1 MVATRSSR
9 TGRSMTFI
17 SALLLSTAIAAPA
30 FAQIEEVVVTAQK
43 KSEDIQSVP
52 IAVSAFTSQDLAA
65 HQIQGFKDLQFS
77 VPNVTFTHGNFGPSN
92 FQIRGIGSAAVATS
106 GDNGV
111 SINEDDVYLSSP
123 PLTSG
128 SYYDT
133 ERVEVLRGPQS
144 TLYGRNATGGA
155 INVITAKPDVDAFH
169 ADLEGTYGNYDFKE
183 ARGMV
188 NLPLIPGQLGLR
200 VSGFWESRAGTIK
213 NIYPGINPGSGI
225 NDKMDS
231 RHDYSVR
238 TALRWTPSD
247 RTTIDLMVQTGHE
260 DDSRVRAQATRC
272 HTDPSGVLGCLPDSL
287 AAEPANANAGL
298 SRTFG
303 SDIGPLAGSPFQIYN
318 VTGAGADPTI
328 TNPAKQFIPNS
339 LRTVNSDFNPLS
351 HGRDLF
357 AKLNWKQTIT
367 PWLDANLLL
376 GYDNQGGRSQ
386 QAYTT
391 NPGSDYADF
400 APTCVQKLAI
410 TGLANPA
417 FCPAITTFGPALPF
431 NRVAAAQAVF
441 GAIAPISFNNYF
453 AGHIG
458 TLPLSSVLNNGTVG
472 NSIARYVDHDSAYD
486 QISGQNNED
495 TAELRFTSN
504 FDGPFN
510 FLLAVY
516 HLDYHDYNVQYFVN
530 NSGAFDYP
538 GIILGP
544 LLAADG
550 TVLSP
555 TQFNSNNQDYHLKS
569 SAIFGELYYNVT
581 DDFKLTGG
589 LRYTDD
595 KKHFESKSIALQSIQ
610 AIGSTTPPASNP
622 NCAFAGAVC
631 DANGF
636 LLQSKTYKAWTG
648 HAVATWTPKTDWS
661 DQTTVYASYSRGY
674 RSGGFNPPAS
684 VPGLFPTSFA
694 PEKVDSFE
702 VGTKNTFETGLGAV
716 QANVTGWYYKYQ
728 GYQVS
733 QIINRQSVNGN
744 INSNLYGAEGEFF
757 WAPSDDLQF
766 NANVGYTHSKIGNT
780 AQLDTRSPT
789 LGTHGWTLL
798 KDSNGANC
806 ALQTPGG
813 GAAATP
819 LTSPIPGLIA
829 APPAQPGASVAEYAG
844 YLNSNAGVPFGLPA
858 GAVTCGTLQAVLN
871 AVGAG
876 AGGAGYVASG
886 GVLDN
891 LSGNKMP
898 NTPTFTLS
906 LGVQYTFH
914 LGGDYTIVPRFDYYW
929 NGKSWGTI
937 YNDPADRM
945 KSYDVM
951 NAQIQL
957 NAPDNFWYAR
967 AWVQNIANKTNVTG
981 MYVTDPSSALFTN
994 LFVGDPRTYGLT
1006 LGVHF

>member
-1 MVATRSSR
+1 MLATRSAR
-9 TGRSMTFI
+9 TGRSVTLI
-17 SALLLSTAIAAPA
+17 SALLLSSAIAAPA

-52 IAVSAFTSQDLAA
+52 IAVSAFTSADMAA
-65 HQIQGFKDLQFS
+65 HQIEGFKDLQFS

-106 GDNGV
+106 GDAGV
-111 SINEDDVYLSSP
+111 SVNEDDVYLSSP
-123 PLTSG
+123 PLTSAT
-128 SYYDT
+128 YYDT

-155 INVITAKPDVDAFH
+155 INVITAKPDLDAFH
-169 ADLEGTYGNYDFKE
+169 ADIEATYGNYNFE
-183 ARGMV
+183 ELRAMV
-188 NLPLIPGQLGLR
+188 NLPLDPGKLAFRFAGY
-200 VSGFWESRAGTIK
+200 WENRDGTIN
-213 NIYPGINPGSGI
+213 NIYPSLHPGSGI
-225 NDKMDS
+225 DNKVDS
-231 RHDYSVR
+231 RNDYSVR
-238 TALRWTPSD
+238 GALRWAPTD
-247 RTTIDLMVQTGHE
+247 RTTVDLMLQAGHE
-260 DDSRVRAQATRC
+260 DDSRIRAQATRC

-303 SDIGPLAGSPFQIYN
+303 SEIGPLAGTPFQIYN
-318 VTGAGADPTI
+318 ITGATADPTI
-328 TNPAKQFIPNS
+328 TNPTEQFIPND
-339 LRTVNSDFNPLS
+339 LRKINEDFNPTS
-351 HGRDLF
+351 RGRDLF
-357 AKLNWKQTIT
+357 AKLNWKQTVT

-376 GYDNQGGRSQ
+376 GYDNQGGLSQ

-400 APTCVQKLAI
+400 APTPLQAGTCFFA
-410 TGLANPA
+410 GLSG
-417 FCPAITTFGPALPF
+417 CTS
-431 NRVAAAQAVF
+431 RVAAAEQIFSLV
-441 GAIAPISFNNYF
+441 GPINYANYF

-458 TLPLSSVLNNGTVG
+458 TLPLSSVKNNGTVG

-486 QISGQNNED
+486 QISGQNKEW
-495 TAELRFTSN
+495 TAELRFASN
-504 FDGPFN
+504 FSGPFN
-510 FLLAVY
+510 FLIAGY
-516 HLDYHDYNVQYFVN
+516 HLYYRDYNVQYFVN
-530 NSGAFDYP
+530 NSGAFDFP
-538 GIILGP
+538 GIVLGP
-544 LLAADG
+544 LLGADG

-555 TQFNSNNQDYHLKS
+555 TQFNSFNKNYLLKS
-569 SAIFGELYYNVT
+569 NAIFGELYYDVT

-589 LRYTDD
+589 LRYTNDQ
-595 KKHFESKSIALQSIQ
+595 KHFESKSIALETLQP
-610 AIGSTTPPASNP
+610 IGSTTPPADNP
-622 NCAFAGAVC
+622 NCAAPGAVC
-631 DANGF
+631 DAQGF
-636 LLQSKTYKAWTG
+636 LQQDHTYNAWTG
-648 HAVATWTPKTDWS
+648 HAVATWTPKTTWS

-684 VPGLFPTSFA
+684 VPGLFPTAFA
-694 PEKVDSFE
+694 PEKVNAYE
-702 VGTKNTFETGLGAV
+702 VGTKNTFETGLGAL
-716 QANVTGWYYKYQ
+716 QANVTGWYYDYK

-744 INSNLYGAEGEFF
+744 INSTLYGAEGEFF
-757 WAPSDDLQF
+757 WAPTEDLQF
-766 NANVGYTHSKIGNT
+766 NMNVGYTHSSIGNT

-813 GAAATP
+813 GAASTP
-819 LTSPIPGLIA
+819 ATSPIPGLIV
-829 APPAQPGASVAEYAG
+829 APQAQPGASVAEYAG

-858 GAVTCGTLQAVLN
+858 GAVTCGTLQAVLD

-891 LSGNKMP
+891 LKGNQMP
-898 NTPTFTLS
+898 NTPKWTLS

-914 LGGDYTIVPRFDYYW
+914 LGGDYTLVPRFDYYW
-929 NGKSWGTI
+929 NDKAFGTI

-945 KSYDVM
+945 KAYDVM

-967 AWVQNIANKTNVTG
+967 AWVQNIQNKTNVTG

>member
-1 MVATRSSR
+1 M
-9 TGRSMTFI
+9 
-17 SALLLSTAIAAPA
+17 
-30 FAQIEEVVVTAQK
+30 
-43 KSEDIQSVP
+43 
-52 IAVSAFTSQDLAA
+52 AA
-65 HQIQGFKDLQFS
+65 HQIMGFKDLQFS

-106 GDNGV
+106 GDAGV
-111 SINEDDVYLSSP
+111 SVNEDDVYLSSP
-123 PLTSG
+123 PLTSA
-128 SYYDT
+128 SYYDV

-155 INVITAKPDVDAFH
+155 INVITNKPDLDAFH
-169 ADLEGTYGNYDFKE
+169 SDLEATFGNYSFE
-183 ARGMV
+183 EIRAMV
-188 NLPLIPGQLGLR
+188 NMPIVEGKLGVR
-200 VSGFWESRAGTIK
+200 ISGFWEKRDGTID
-213 NIYPGINPGSGI
+213 NIYPALNPGSGI
-225 NDKMDS
+225 RDKVDS
-231 RHDYSVR
+231 RKDYSIR
-238 TALRWTPSD
+238 GALRWAPSD
-247 RTTIDLMVQTGHE
+247 KTTVDLMIQAGHE
-260 DDSRVRAQATRC
+260 DDSRIRAQATRC

-298 SRTFG
+298 SRTFA
-303 SDIGPLAGSPFQIYN
+303 SDIGALAGSPYQLYN
-318 VTGAGADPTI
+318 ITGAGADPTI
-328 TNPAKQFIPNS
+328 TNPTKQAIPNS
-339 LRTVNSDFNPLS
+339 LRKINEDFNPIS

-357 AKLNWKQTIT
+357 AKLNWKQSWTS
-367 PWLDANLLL
+367 WLDSNVLL
-376 GYDNQGGRSQ
+376 GYDNQGDLSQ

-391 NPGSDYADF
+391 NPGADYADF
-400 APTCVQKLAI
+400 APSATQAALCGAGQL
-410 TGLANPA
+410 
-417 FCPAITTFGPALPF
+417 FGDIPLGS
-431 NRVAAAQAVF
+431 NCSSRVAAAQTIF
-441 GAIAPISFNNYF
+441 GYGLNNTLPGLVGLGALTPAQAAALGPITQPHPISYNNYF

-458 TLPLSSVLNNGTVG
+458 SLPLSGVKNNGSVG

-486 QISGQNNED
+486 QISGQNKEW
-495 TAELRFTSN
+495 TAELRFSSN
-504 FDGPFN
+504 FSGPFN
-510 FLLAVY
+510 FLIAGY
-516 HLDYHDYNVQYFVN
+516 HLYYRDYNVQYFVN

-538 GIILGP
+538 GIMLGP
-544 LLAADG
+544 ILSGVDG

-555 TQFNSNNQDYHLKS
+555 TQFNSFNKNYVLKS
-569 SAIFGELYYNVT
+569 NAIFGEVYYNLT

-589 LRYTDD
+589 LRYTNDQ
-595 KKHFESKSIALQSIQ
+595 KHFESKSIALESIQ
-610 AIGSTTPPASNP
+610 AIGSTTPPDLNP
-622 NCAFAGAVC
+622 NCAAVGAVC
-631 DANGF
+631 DSDGF
-636 LLQSKTYKAWTG
+636 LQQDHTYNAWTG

-694 PEKVDSFE
+694 PEKVNAYE
-702 VGTKNTFETGLGAV
+702 IGTKNTFMTGMGAV
-716 QANVTGWYYKYQ
+716 QANLTGWYYDYK

-744 INSNLYGAEGEFF
+744 INSTLYGAEGEFF
-757 WAPSDDLQF
+757 WAPTEDLQF
-766 NANVGYTHSKIGNT
+766 NMNVGYTHSAIGNT

-798 KDSNGANC
+798 KDANGANC

-819 LTSPIPGLIA
+819 ATSPIPGLIV

-871 AVGAG
+871 AAGAG
-876 AGGAGYVASG
+876 VGGAGYVAGG

-891 LSGNKMP
+891 LKGNQMP
-898 NTPTFTLS
+898 NTPNWTVS

-914 LGGDYTIVPRFDYYW
+914 LGGDYTLVPRFDYYW
-929 NGKSWGTI
+929 NDKSWGTI

-945 KSYDVM
+945 KAYDVM

-967 AWVQNIANKTNVTG
+967 AWVQNIQNKTNVTG

-1006 LGVHF
+1006 VGIHF

>member
-1 MVATRSSR
+1 
-9 TGRSMTFI
+9 
-17 SALLLSTAIAAPA
+17 
-30 FAQIEEVVVTAQK
+30 
-43 KSEDIQSVP
+43 
-52 IAVSAFTSQDLAA
+52 
-65 HQIQGFKDLQFS
+65 
-77 VPNVTFTHGNFGPSN
+77 
-92 FQIRGIGSAAVATS
+92 
-106 GDNGV
+106 
-111 SINEDDVYLSSP
+111 
-123 PLTSG
+123 
-128 SYYDT
+128 
-133 ERVEVLRGPQS
+133 
-144 TLYGRNATGGA
+144 
-155 INVITAKPDVDAFH
+155 
-169 ADLEGTYGNYDFKE
+169 
-183 ARGMV
+183 
-188 NLPLIPGQLGLR
+188 
-200 VSGFWESRAGTIK
+200 VSGFWESRDGTIN
-213 NIYPGINPGSGI
+213 NIYPSINPGSGI
-225 NDKMDS
+225 KDKMDS

-238 TALRWTPSD
+238 TALRWTPSEA
-247 RTTIDLMVQTGHE
+247 TTIDLMVQTGHE
-260 DDSRVRAQATRC
+260 SDSRVRAQATRC

-303 SDIGPLAGSPFQIYN
+303 SEIGPLAGSPYQIYN
-318 VTGAGADPTI
+318 ITGAGADPTI

-339 LRTVNSDFNPLS
+339 LRSVNEDFNPLS

-357 AKLNWKQTIT
+357 AKANWKQTIT
-367 PWLDANLLL
+367 PWLDMNLLL

-400 APTCVQKLAI
+400 APTATQAALCGA
-410 TGLANPA
+410 GMA
-417 FCPAITTFGPALPF
+417 FGDIPVGSNCSS
-431 NRVAAAQAVF
+431 RVAAAETIF
-441 GAIAPISFNNYF
+441 GYGLSNAAAFSTTPAGPFTGAPFFLSPAAGAGLAAITTPHPISYNNYF
-453 AGHIG
+453 AGHVG
-458 TLPLSSVLNNGTVG
+458 TLPLSSVLNNGSVG
-472 NSIARYVDHDSAYD
+472 NSIARYVDHDSSYD

-504 FDGPFN
+504 FSGPLN
-510 FLLAVY
+510 FLIAAY

-530 NSGAFDYP
+530 NSGAFDFP

-544 LLAADG
+544 IVGAPLGFNDG
-550 TVLSP
+550 VVLSP

-569 SAIFGELYYNVT
+569 NAIFGELYYNVT

-595 KKHFESKSIALQSIQ
+595 KKHFESKSIALQTLQ
-610 AIGSTTPPASNP
+610 PIGATTPPADNP
-622 NCAFAGAVC
+622 NCAFVGAVC

-636 LLQSKTYKAWTG
+636 LLQNKEYKAWTG

-702 VGTKNTFETGLGAV
+702 VGTKNTFETGMGAV
-716 QANVTGWYYKYQ
+716 QANLTGWYYKYQ

-757 WAPSDDLQF
+757 WAPTDDLQF
-766 NANVGYTHSKIGNT
+766 SANVGYTHSRIGNT

-789 LGTHGWTLL
+789 LGTHGYTLL
-798 KDSNGANC
+798 KDANGANC

-819 LTSPIPGLIA
+819 ATSPIPGLIV
-829 APPAQPGASVAEYAG
+829 APPAQPGAAVAEYAG
-844 YLNSNAGVPFGLPA
+844 YLNYNAIPGG
-858 GAVTCGTLQAVLN
+858 GVTCGTLQAVLD
-871 AVGAG
+871 ATGAG
-876 AGGAGYVASG
+876 AGGAGYIASG
-886 GVLDN
+886 GVLDS
-891 LSGNKMP
+891 LKGNQMP
-898 NTPTFTLS
+898 NSPKLTLS

-914 LGGDYTIVPRFDYYW
+914 LGSDYTVVPRFDYYW
-929 NGKSWGTI
+929 NGKAWGTI

-957 NAPDNFWYAR
+957 NSPDNLWYAR

>member
-1 MVATRSSR
+1 MFATRSAR
-9 TGRSMTFI
+9 TGRSVTFI
-17 SALLLSTAIAAPA
+17 SALLLSSALAAPA

-106 GDNGV
+106 GDAGV
-111 SINEDDVYLSSP
+111 SVNEDDVYLSSP

-155 INVITAKPDVDAFH
+155 INVITAKPDVDNFH
-169 ADLEGTYGNYDFKE
+169 ADLEGTYGNYNFE
-183 ARGMV
+183 ELRGMV
-188 NLPLIPGQLGLR
+188 NIPIIEGQLGLR
-200 VSGFWESRAGTIK
+200 VSGFWENRDGTIK
-213 NIYPGINPGSGI
+213 NIYPALNPGSGI
-225 NDKMDS
+225 NDKVDS
-231 RHDYSVR
+231 RSDYSVR
-238 TALRWTPSD
+238 GALRWTPTD
-247 RTTIDLMVQTGHE
+247 RTMIDLMLQTGHE
-260 DDSRVRAQATRC
+260 DDSRIRAQATRC

-287 AAEPANANAGL
+287 AAEAANANAGL
-298 SRTFG
+298 SRTFA
-303 SDIGPLAGSPFQIYN
+303 SEIGPLAGSPFQLYN
-318 VTGAGADPTI
+318 ITGATADPTI
-328 TNPAKQFIPNS
+328 TNPVAQQIPNS
-339 LRTVNSDFNPLS
+339 LRKINEDFNPYS

-357 AKLNWKQTIT
+357 AKFNWKQTIT

-376 GYDNQGGRSQ
+376 GYDNQGGNSQ

-391 NPGSDYADF
+391 NPGSNFADF
-400 APTCVQKLAI
+400 APSAIQAGTCFFAGL
-410 TGLANPA
+410 TG
-417 FCPAITTFGPALPF
+417 CTS
-431 NRVAAAQAVF
+431 RVAAAEQIF
-441 GAIAPISFNNYF
+441 GLVAPINYANYF

-458 TLPLSSVLNNGTVG
+458 TLPLSATNNNGTVG
-472 NSIARYVDHDSAYD
+472 NSIARYVDHDSSYD
-486 QISGQNNED
+486 QISGQNKEW
-495 TAELRFTSN
+495 TSELRFSSN
-504 FDGPFN
+504 FNGPFN
-510 FLLAVY
+510 FLIAGY
-516 HLDYHDYNVQYFVN
+516 HLDYRDYNVFYFVN

-550 TVLSP
+550 TVLGP
-555 TQFNSNNQDYHLKS
+555 TQFNSDSKNYHLKS
-569 SAIFGELYYNVT
+569 NAIFGEVYYNIT
-581 DDFKLTGG
+581 DDLKLTGG
-589 LRYTDD
+589 LRYTTDD
-595 KKHFESKSIALQSIQ
+595 KHFESKSIALIQ
-610 AIGSTTPPASNP
+610 PQPIGTTTSPPTGVPPAAVVAT
-622 NCAFAGAVC
+622 CAAPGAVC
-631 DANGF
+631 DANGY
-636 LLQSKTYKAWTG
+636 LLQNHTYDAWTG
-648 HAVATWTPKTDWS
+648 HGVVTWTPKTDWS
-661 DQTTVYASYSRGY
+661 DQTMVYASYSRGY

-684 VPGLFPTSFA
+684 VAGLFPSAFA
-694 PEKVDSFE
+694 PETVDAYE
-702 VGTKNTFETGLGAV
+702 VGTKNTFETGMGAL
-716 QANVTGWYYKYQ
+716 QANVTGWYYDYK

-733 QIINRQSVNGN
+733 QIVNRQSVNGN
-744 INSNLYGAEGEFF
+744 INSTLYGAEGEFF
-757 WAPSDDLQF
+757 WAPTDDLQF
-766 NANVGYTHSKIGNT
+766 SANVGYTHSAIGNT

-798 KDSNGANC
+798 KDSIGANC

-819 LTSPIPGLIA
+819 LTSPIPGLIV
-829 APPAQPGASVAEYAG
+829 APQAQPGASVAEYAG

-858 GAVTCGTLQAVLN
+858 GAVTCGTLQAVLD

-876 AGGAGYVASG
+876 AGGAGYVAGG

-891 LSGNKMP
+891 LKGNQMP
-898 NTPTFTLS
+898 NTPNWTLS

-914 LGGDYTIVPRFDYYW
+914 LDGDYTLVPRFDYYW
-929 NGKSWGTI
+929 NGKAYGTI

-945 KSYDVM
+945 KAYDVM

-957 NAPDNFWYAR
+957 NAPDNLWYAR
-967 AWVQNIANKTNVTG
+967 AWVQNLADSTNVTG

-1006 LGVHF
+1006 VGVHF